1 MQREQFSTNG
11 RPVRPTAFCLRAA
24 LPALLAGLLLVPA
37 GLTANAPPQVR
48 AVVAKMA
55 SLRVFRA
62 NVRFGTGGGMT
73 SGVLSFQHGK
83 THFKLGD
90 GRVMAGNGRYLTVYS
105 PATGV
110 AGKQTMG
117 LGGGGLGWV
126 LSGFDYRVAGNQAV
140 GKATNPDAKVQ
151 EVRIRWGAGN
161 MLRQLS
167 VKHKGSD
174 SWFTIAIS
182 NVRTVGGFPASL
194 FSYKPPAGSRTVE
207 NPMDQRN

>member
-1 MQREQFSTNG
+1 MHFFRQYTTLYCQKW
-11 RPVRPTAFCLRAA
+11 A
-24 LPALLAGLLLVPA
+24 LPAILAGLCIGLPVSLSA
-37 GLTANAPPQVR
+37 GAPPKVR
-48 AVVAKMA
+48 AVVGKMA

-62 NVRFGTGGGMT
+62 NVRFGSGGGMT

-83 THFKLGD
+83 SHFKLSD
-90 GRVMAGNGRYLTVYS
+90 GRVMAGNGRFLTVYN
-105 PATGV
+105 PATGT
-110 AGKQTMG
+110 AGKQTMS

-126 LSGFDYRVAGNQAV
+126 LSGFEYRVAGNQAH

-151 EVRIRWGAGN
+151 EVRIQWGAGSV
-161 MLRQLS
+161 LRQLS

-174 SWFTIAIS
+174 AWFTIALS